1 MYLKQELRGQVN
13 GLVKQMNNNIKTAI
27 KTVDGNFTSK
37 SIVYADWDAAF
48 EGHRFCEPA
57 NKNWKSDAWFLTV
70 NGDDTTAAGVT
81 TAANTNG
88 TNSTEIDLKAYATT
102 CQKTVN
108 QAESDDMTTI
118 NEQILCD
125 YAVGMANGSIPYD
138 PDFNG
143 NVTTLEAASQ
153 ALHPKSVGHS
163 AIAKVIRDL
172 ILGANSGSTPP
183 APPTTTKA
191 PAPPPT
197 TTTPAPPPTTTT
209 APKPIDTN
217 SPACEACENVL
228 GASSCGEND
237 LTCLRNQCA
246 GDSNCKTCG
255 YDCSTVG

>member
-1 MYLKQELRGQVN
+1 MYLKQELRSQVN
-13 GLVKQMNNNIKTAI
+13 GLVKQMNNNIQAAI
-27 KTVDGNFTSK
+27 KTVDGNFTTE

-57 NKNWKSDAWFLTV
+57 NKNWKSDAWFLTI

-102 CQKTVN
+102 CQKSVN
-108 QAESDDMTTI
+108 QTESDDMTTI

-143 NVTTLEAASQ
+143 NITTLEAVCQ
-153 ALHPKSVGHS
+153 ALHPKSVAHNTT
-163 AIAKVIRDL
+163 AKVIRDL
-172 ILGANSGSTPP
+172 ILGANSRS
-183 APPTTTKA
+183 
-191 PAPPPT
+191 
-197 TTTPAPPPTTTT
+197 TTPAPP
-209 APKPIDTN
+209 PIDTN
-217 SPACEACENVL
+217 SPACEACEKVL
-228 GASSCGEND
+228 GASNCAASD
-237 LTCLRNQCA
+237 LTCLRNQRS

-255 YDCSTVG
+255 YNCSTVGA